1 MSKIEELIKKLCPNG
16 VEYRKLT
23 DVANVLY
30 GYPCDATMFNEANN
44 GIPLIRIRNVLA
56 GMTETYTTENIPQE
70 YIIKKG
76 DLLVGMDGNFH
87 VGNWKMDEAFLCQR
101 VCKIYAKNNENEIL
115 NGFLSH
121 LLGPI
126 MKKIENGKQSGTVK
140 HLLAKDINSISI
152 PIPPL
157 EVQCEIV
164 RILDTFTSLTAE
176 LTAKLKAE
184 LTARREQ
191 YEYYRDMLLSEE
203 YLNNKSMELFIK
215 CNNPIKKCKLK
226 NVAEITRGKRLV
238 RSNLEEIG
246 KFPVF
251 QNSLKPLGY
260 YYNKNFSGDKTCIIS
275 AGAAGKIFYRENDFW
290 AADDVFV
297 IDSDSILNKYI
308 YYFLLSKQK
317 LIETKV
323 RKASVPRLSR
333 EEIERLEILIPSVE
347 LQKLIVEVLD
357 KFQNLLSNTQGLLP
371 KEISLRQ
378 KQYEYYRQKLLA
390 FPKEH

>member
-1 MSKIEELIKKLCPNG
+1 MSRLEEIIKKLCPNG

-101 VCKIYAKNNENEIL
+101 VCKIYAKNNENNIL

-157 EVQCEIV
+157 EVQREIV
-164 RILDTFTSLTAE
+164 RILDSFTLLTAE
-176 LTAKLKAE
+176 LSAE
-184 LTARREQ
+184 LTARKKQ
-191 YEYYRDMLLSEE
+191 YEYYLRTLVSIDTHDEIVT
-203 YLNNKSMELFIK
+203 LNEV
-215 CNNPIKKCKLK
+215 IKKATSGSTPKKGNSDYYNNATVPWIRTQDVCFNEITSVDSYISEVAVKETSAKPIPVNCVIVAISGATAGRCAINKIEAATNQHCLNLQIDEK
-226 NVAEITRGKRLV
+226 IALYKYVFYCVYGGYERLIGMKQGARGDLNSSLIKSLEIYLPSLEEQQRIVDVLDRFDSLCNDLSNGLPAEI
-238 RSNLEEIG
+238 E
-246 KFPVF
+246 
-251 QNSLKPLGY
+251 
-260 YYNKNFSGDKTCIIS
+260 
-275 AGAAGKIFYRENDFW
+275 A
-290 AADDVFV
+290 
-297 IDSDSILNKYI
+297 
-308 YYFLLSKQK
+308 
-317 LIETKV
+317 
-323 RKASVPRLSR
+323 
-333 EEIERLEILIPSVE
+333 
-347 LQKLIVEVLD
+347 
-357 KFQNLLSNTQGLLP
+357 
-371 KEISLRQ
+371 RQ
-378 KQYEYYRQKLLA
+378 KQYEYYRQKLLN
-390 FPKEH
+390 FK